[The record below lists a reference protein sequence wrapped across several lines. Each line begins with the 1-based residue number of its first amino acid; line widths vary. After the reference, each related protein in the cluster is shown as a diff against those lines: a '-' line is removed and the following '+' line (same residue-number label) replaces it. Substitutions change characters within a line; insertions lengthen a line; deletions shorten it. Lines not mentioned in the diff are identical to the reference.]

1 MSGFF
6 IFGEVMTMERFD
18 SWDTELYHHGI
29 LGMKWGVR
37 RFQNKDGS
45 LTPAGEKRYDSDGGS
60 SRGGKAASAPTYKR
74 KRLSEMNDDELK
86 QQIARLKLEQQYK
99 ALKNGGTRKSIEKGA
114 SFVSK
119 LIDYSAAKRKAA
131 EEKLEKDRDFYLRE
145 KELKQKDK
153 ELEIRQKELKTR
165 VEEAKERTKQ
175 SFNDIK
181 RSENVAKQNKYL
193 ADKEAS
199 SAKIYGT
206 SAKRKEAKAE
216 LKRAKNEGSLFNR
229 GIGGKKIKLLTKMFK
244 KDSDKFADAIDAYF
258 GVKSKGNNKSE
269 NKDEKK

>member
-1 MSGFF
+1 
-6 IFGEVMTMERFD
+6 MERFD

-29 LGMKWGVR
+29 LGQKWGVR

-60 SRGGKAASAPTYKR
+60 SGGGKAASAPTYRR
-74 KRLSEMNDDELK
+74 KRLSEMSDDELK
-86 QQIARLKLEQQYK
+86 QQISRLKLEQQYK
-99 ALKNGGTRKSIEKGA
+99 ALKNGGARKSIEKGA

-119 LIDYSAAKRKAA
+119 LMDYSAAKKKAA
-131 EEKLEKDRDFYLRE
+131 EEKLEKDRAYYLRE

-153 ELEIRQKELKTR
+153 ELEIRQKELDVR
-165 VEEAKERTKQ
+165 VEEAKEKTKQ

-193 ADKEAS
+193 ADREAS

-216 LKRAKNEGSLFNR
+216 LKRVKNEGSHFYR
-229 GIGGKKIKLLTKMFK
+229 GIGGKKLKLLKQMFE
-244 KDSDKFADAIDAYF
+244 KDSDKFADAINSYF
-258 GVKSKGNNKSE
+258 GVKNKGDNKSE
-269 NKDEKK
+269 NKGDNKPENEGNKK